1 MKSENFLQFGFVWV
15 DPTTLAKTN
24 TLHSTTN
31 LSSGNG
37 AYIVA
42 QGYQPS
48 SSGTVLM
55 GFYTGGSN
63 NPTESQGST
72 NRVNQSNIN
81 YADNNLTFVLK
92 KDTGTNARK
101 MAIYTGDTK
110 IYTWSQQIPSSTSN
124 VYFYVGHGFSSPEN
138 NFAQWNVLSPKL
150 RYSASTNYNFTV

>member
-138 NFAQWNVLSPKL
+138 NSAQWNVLSPKL